1 MPDSLNQVQ
10 SSPFVGLGTQ
20 TYTVPSAGNYT
31 TQVRATIPYQAAG
44 SSSDSSSTAGGSACQ
59 ILVRLNGVTKL
70 TLGSPSPSQESLSG
84 STNFACAANDTI
96 TVVVSSANAVD
107 AVPNAVKG
115 IINIY
120 KGF

>member
-1 MPDSLNQVQ
+1 MTDSLSQVQ

-31 TQVRATIPYQAAG
+31 VGVQCTIPYVTGTSA
-44 SSSDSSSTAGGSACQ
+44 DSASTTGASACQ
-59 ILVRLNGVTKL
+59 ILVKLNGTTKL
-70 TLGSPSPSQESLSG
+70 TLNNPTPTQASLSG
-84 STNFACAANDTI
+84 SVNIACAASDAI
-96 TVVVSSANAVD
+96 TVVVSSANAAF